1 MELIGYWRVVRRW
14 AWVIILCPVVAA
26 LAAGLISLQIPKVY
40 EAQVSLLVRPAEPL
54 SVEPGGPTLTP
65 DQISR
70 TYAQWMTKRPVLQ
83 KVITDLNLQSDPESL
98 THQVA
103 VTPEPNTTILDV
115 SVRDNDPARAMNI
128 ANTLVN
134 AFIAQVKDIQLGEA
148 TAPTANSKDN
158 LVIV

>member
-1 MELIGYWRVVRRW
+1 M
-14 AWVIILCPVVAA
+14 
-26 LAAGLISLQIPKVY
+26 
-40 EAQVSLLVRPAEPL
+40 
-54 SVEPGGPTLTP
+54 
-65 DQISR
+65 
-70 TYAQWMTKRPVLQ
+70 
-83 KVITDLNLQSDPESL
+83 

-158 LVIV
+158 LVIVSPAVQPTQPVFPKPILNIGLGLFVGLIVGVGLAFLLNYLD

>member
-26 LAAGLISLQIPKVY
+26 FAAGLVSLQIPKVY

-54 SVEPGGPTLTP
+54 SVEPGGATLTP

-83 KVITDLNLQSDPESL
+83 KVITDLNLQTDPVNLS
-98 THQVA
+98 HQIV

-115 SVRDNDPARAMNI
+115 AVRDTNPAQAM
-128 ANTLVN
+128 
-134 AFIAQVKDIQLGEA
+134 
-148 TAPTANSKDN
+148 
-158 LVIV
+158 